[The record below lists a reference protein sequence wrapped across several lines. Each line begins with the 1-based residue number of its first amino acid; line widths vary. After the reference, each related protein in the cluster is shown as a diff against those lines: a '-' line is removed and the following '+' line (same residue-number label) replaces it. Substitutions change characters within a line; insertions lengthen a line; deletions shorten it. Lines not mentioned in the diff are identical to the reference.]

1 MQLESSRAASL
12 PERGQALAPPSEED
26 GGPASSPARISI
38 RLLDNERDID
48 ETLPL
53 TLAAHEESRHR
64 EHPLD
69 PARRRRF
76 LAERFLADRT
86 RYGFLV
92 ARYGG
97 RPVGMLTCLAERL
110 HYTDVAVVSC
120 LSFYVLAEYRRTL
133 LGGRIAVKL
142 LDAGRR
148 WAMNR
153 RAVEL
158 QLHVTS
164 GIHIGQ
170 TDRVFRKLG
179 FRQTGGNYTLG
190 LSPEPHRAVE
200 QVAFDGLAVCHERVR
215 GAIQL
220 HRPHGLEIHL
230 QQLAKSASFAA
241 PAPRRAFRART
252 SHAGDDRADGRRAQR
267 PGQPQLREP
276 GAKCELVHRPQPH
289 VLHADRARAHELQRI
304 DVHSLDIGS
313 IVGGVGA
320 REQLGGDTLGVGF
333 HLPGRVV
340 AELELAGEDLVD
352 PSAKGRPVVLLDLE
366 VSSQIEQGA
375 S

>member
-12 PERGQALAPPSEED
+12 PECGKALAQPSEED

-69 PARRRRF
+69 PERRRRF

-110 HYTDVAVVSC
+110 HYTDVTVVSC
-120 LSFYVLAEYRRTL
+120 LSFYVLAEYRRSL

-148 WAMNR
+148 WALNR

-190 LSPEPHRAVE
+190 LPPE
-200 QVAFDGLAVCHERVR
+200 
-215 GAIQL
+215 
-220 HRPHGLEIHL
+220 
-230 QQLAKSASFAA
+230 
-241 PAPRRAFRART
+241 
-252 SHAGDDRADGRRAQR
+252 ADA
-267 PGQPQLREP
+267 
-276 GAKCELVHRPQPH
+276 
-289 VLHADRARAHELQRI
+289 
-304 DVHSLDIGS
+304 
-313 IVGGVGA
+313 
-320 REQLGGDTLGVGF
+320 
-333 HLPGRVV
+333 
-340 AELELAGEDLVD
+340 
-352 PSAKGRPVVLLDLE
+352 
-366 VSSQIEQGA
+366 
-375 S
+375 